1 MFGVALTTASCL
13 RARTRVDVVWLVDGH
28 GLGTF
33 DPADAM
39 ALTPG
44 GGRFGSLLGG
54 ALAGH
59 LADLA
64 TRTSSQVRL
73 VDLEVAEVDAAIA
86 GLSGPGRV
94 TAVVAP
100 ADQLPESLWRLL
112 LERTAVCLIGN
123 IDNGAIGPFSIYLG
137 DEIDAAGSDVADR
150 FRRGISGTVVE
161 SHEGAHRLVTILIPV
176 DRFVIAGQGPIADA
190 LSAAAVLQGW
200 QVLRAADVD
209 TATGLM
215 VDLTPAD
222 MVVVMGH
229 DVELSSRMLA
239 GALASNAG
247 YIGALGSSRMQEQRA
262 NWLAYRG
269 ITDVDRVNGPAGL
282 AIGAAT
288 PAEIA
293 VSILAQVIAVRNL

>member
-1 MFGVALTTASCL
+1 MFGIALTTASCL
-13 RARTRVDVVWLVDGH
+13 RAGTRVDVVWLVDGH
-28 GLGTF
+28 GLGGF
-33 DPADAM
+33 DPAEAI

-64 TRTSSQVRL
+64 TRSSSQARL
-73 VDLEVAEVDAAIA
+73 VELEVADVDAAVA

-100 ADQLPESLWRLL
+100 ADQLPEPLWRHLL
-112 LERTAVCLIGN
+112 DRTAVCLIGE
-123 IDNGAIGPFSIYLG
+123 IDNGAVGPFSILLG
-137 DEIDAAGSDVADR
+137 DEIDAAGPEVADR
-150 FRRGISGTVVE
+150 FRRGVSGTFVE
-161 SHEGAHRLVTILIPV
+161 AHEHGNRLVSIMIPV
-176 DRFVIAGQGPIADA
+176 DRFVIAGQGPISDA
-190 LSAAAVLQGW
+190 LSAAASLHGW

-247 YIGALGSSRMQEQRA
+247 YIGALGSSRMQDQRA
-262 NWLAYRG
+262 SWLAYRG
-269 ITDVDRVNGPAGL
+269 ITDLDRVNGPAGL